1 MTLSRTADLNC
12 LFEPR
17 AVAVIG
23 ASGSPGKTG
32 HTILKNI
39 IDGGFPG
46 AVYPVNPRGGE
57 ILGRPVVASVSELPG
72 PGRVDL
78 AVVVIPAA
86 AVPGALFELA
96 ERGVKA
102 AIIISGGFREAG
114 NDALEAELTAAIA
127 KTGLRVIGPNCQ
139 GIVAT
144 GARLCASWPLTTR
157 KGPIAVI
164 SQSGTVAAAVAG
176 WAEGEGFGVSGVVS
190 LGNRADL
197 DEADLIAYFSR
208 DPGTSAV
215 ALYVEGLADGR
226 RFMAAARAL
235 RRAGKALF
243 VLRPGRTARGVK
255 AAQSHTKSMAG
266 SYQVFVGVARQVGAV
281 AVPDLDALF
290 DTAKTWSYLR
300 GHSRP
305 GLAVVTS
312 SGGSAILAADTAEE
326 AGYPL
331 ADLAAAT
338 MADLKAALP
347 PHCVIGNP
355 LDLTGDAD
363 APRLE
368 TAARLLLATPE
379 VGVVLAIFGD
389 PIPGAAETMAR
400 LRGEAEAA
408 GKQIVCC
415 YVGGGETE
423 KSEVELMWAQGLLV
437 FPTPE
442 RAARA
447 LALVCR
453 QGRGSHPHGKE
464 TGNDD
469 ASRTTSR

>member
-1 MTLSRTADLNC
+1 MTLPKTADLNC

-23 ASGSPGKTG
+23 ASGAPGKTG

-57 ILGRPVVASVSELPG
+57 ILGRPVVTSVSELPG
-72 PGRVDL
+72 PGEVDL

-114 NDALEAELTAAIA
+114 NDALEVELNTAIA

-139 GIVAT
+139 GVVAT

-197 DEADLIAYFSR
+197 DEADLIAHFSR
-208 DPGTSAV
+208 DPGTAAV

-235 RRAGKALF
+235 RQSGKALF
-243 VLRPGRTARGVK
+243 VLRPGRTARGIE

-281 AVPDLDALF
+281 SVPDLDALF

-300 GHSRP
+300 GPSRS

-331 ADLAAAT
+331 ADLASATAAS
-338 MADLKAALP
+338 LKAALP

-363 APRLE
+363 APRFE
-368 TAARLLLATPE
+368 TAARLLLGTRE

-389 PIPGAAETMAR
+389 PIPGAAETMTR

-408 GKQIVCC
+408 GKQIACC

-423 KSEVELMWAQGLLV
+423 KSEVGLMWAQGLLV

-447 LALVCR
+447 LALAR
-453 QGRGSHPHGKE
+453 QLGRRQLPARKG
-464 TGNDD
+464 D
-469 ASRTTSR
+469 RR